1 MIFFRDYV
9 DSTDLGEKEAV
20 GELLAGIDLDRFII
34 QADDLDR

>member
-9 DSTDLGEKEAV
+9 DSTDLGEKEAAE
-20 GELLAGIDLDRFII
+20 ELLAGIDLDCFII